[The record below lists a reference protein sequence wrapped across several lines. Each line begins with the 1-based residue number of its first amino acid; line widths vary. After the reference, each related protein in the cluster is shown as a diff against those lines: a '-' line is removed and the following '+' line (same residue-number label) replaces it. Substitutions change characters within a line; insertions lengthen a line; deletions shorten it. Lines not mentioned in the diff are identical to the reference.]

1 MLQSMGS
8 QRVRHDWVTEQR
20 KQSDQKMS
28 AIIQLLYSTGNYAQY
43 LIITY
48 NGKEYEKEYIYT
60 YLCISLCYTPETN
73 ITL

>member
-1 MLQSMGS
+1 MLMNMNLSELWEIVEDRGAWGGLRSMGS
-8 QRVRHDWVTEQR
+8 QRVRHDSGTEQR

-48 NGKEYEKEYIYT
+48 NGKEYVK
-60 YLCISLCYTPETN
+60 
-73 ITL
+73 